1 MMKRI
6 TRRFV
11 SSYRARAI
19 VTRLI
24 AQGREMERQIAA
36 RDPAV
41 FADIE
46 PELEQL
52 FLTPGQRL
60 APPGIGNTMGLM
72 MALASGVAGVMGLM
86 ADMAFALTD
95 VSPAAALLGS
105 GAILAVW
112 MTLILLQLTQGK
124 NSGVLL
130 LKYYLL
136 LLPVALLAA
145 LFAWGMGVSGFFSV
159 VLLLAGTAGGFIFSH
174 RTIFYL
180 YVAYF
185 RSRRR
190 VFVKRRWQM
199 AEIRR
204 GR

>member
-1 MMKRI
+1 
-6 TRRFV
+6 
-11 SSYRARAI
+11 
-19 VTRLI
+19 
-24 AQGREMERQIAA
+24 MERQIAA

-130 LKYYLL
+130 LKYDLL

>member
-1 MMKRI
+1 
-6 TRRFV
+6 
-11 SSYRARAI
+11 
-19 VTRLI
+19 
-24 AQGREMERQIAA
+24 MERQIAA

-41 FADIE
+41 FTGVA
-46 PELEQL
+46 PELERH

-60 APPGIGNTMGLM
+60 TPPGVGNVIGLM
-72 MALASGVAGVMGLM
+72 IGLTCGVAGVMGMM
-86 ADMAFALTD
+86 ADVAFAFTN
-95 VSPAAALLGS
+95 VSPALALLGS
-105 GAILAVW
+105 GATLAVW
-112 MTLILLQLTQGK
+112 MSLILLQLTQGK

-136 LLPVALLAA
+136 LLLVALLAA
-145 LFAWGMGVSGFFSV
+145 LFAWGVGVSGFFSAA
-159 VLLLAGTAGGFIFSH
+159 LLSLGIAGGFIFSH

-180 YVAYF
+180 YVDYF

>member
-11 SSYRARAI
+11 SSCRAREI
-19 VTRLI
+19 VNCLI

-41 FADIE
+41 FTGVA
-46 PELEQL
+46 PELERH

-60 APPGIGNTMGLM
+60 SPPGAGNIMGMMIGLTC
-72 MALASGVAGVMGLM
+72 GVAGVMGMM
-86 ADMAFALTD
+86 ADVAFAFTN
-95 VSPAAALLGS
+95 VSPALALLGS
-105 GAILAVW
+105 GATLAVW
-112 MTLILLQLTQGK
+112 MSLILLQLTQGK

-136 LLPVALLAA
+136 LLLVALLAA
-145 LFAWGMGVSGFFSV
+145 LFAWRVGVSGFFSAA
-159 VLLLAGTAGGFIFSH
+159 LLSLGIAGGFIFSH

-180 YVAYF
+180 YVDYF

>member
-1 MMKRI
+1 
-6 TRRFV
+6 
-11 SSYRARAI
+11 
-19 VTRLI
+19 
-24 AQGREMERQIAA
+24 MERQIAA

-174 RTIFYL
+174 RTIFICMWL
-180 YVAYF
+180 TFAVGAGCLSNGVGRWRRFVAAD
-185 RSRRR
+185 SANNRRNHDAVVCR
-190 VFVKRRWQM
+190 
-199 AEIRR
+199 I
-204 GR
+204 

>member
-1 MMKRI
+1 
-6 TRRFV
+6 
-11 SSYRARAI
+11 
-19 VTRLI
+19 
-24 AQGREMERQIAA
+24 MERQIAA

-41 FADIE
+41 FTGVA
-46 PELEQL
+46 PELERH

-60 APPGIGNTMGLM
+60 TPPGVGNVIGLM
-72 MALASGVAGVMGLM
+72 IGLTCGVAGVMGLM